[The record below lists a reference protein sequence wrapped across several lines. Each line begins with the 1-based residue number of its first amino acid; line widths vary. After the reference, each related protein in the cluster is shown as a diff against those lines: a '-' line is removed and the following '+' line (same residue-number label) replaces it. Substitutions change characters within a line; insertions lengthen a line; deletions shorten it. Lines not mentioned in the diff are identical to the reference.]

1 MAHKDDDVA
10 SLQIGRDEIVLRH
23 RYEVLS
29 ISNDIL
35 IALWFVAGSICFFH
49 ESTQTAG
56 TWMFLVGS
64 FQLLVRPMIRL
75 VRLVHIRRVG
85 SGLDSGQDY

>member
-1 MAHKDDDVA
+1 MASKDSDAVD
-10 SLQIGRDEIVLRH
+10 LRIGHEEIVLRH

-29 ISNDIL
+29 ITNDIL
-35 IALWFVAGSICFFH
+35 IALWFMIGSICFFRA
-49 ESTQTAG
+49 STQTAG

-64 FQLLVRPMIRL
+64 IQLLIRPVIRL

>member
-1 MAHKDDDVA
+1 MANKDSDVVG
-10 SLQIGRDEIVLRH
+10 LQIGHDEIVLRH

-29 ISNDIL
+29 IINDIL
-35 IALWFVAGSICFFH
+35 IALWFVVGSVCFFRAAT
-49 ESTQTAG
+49 ETAG
-56 TWMFLVGS
+56 TWMFLIGS
-64 FQLLVRPMIRL
+64 FQLLVRPIIRL